1 MIAHKDELGLTDAE
15 VNEIKNYSVNKS
27 SGIVAGNNVYV
38 SGLNVNLDGLVQS
51 GYKEFK
57 VTLDKA
63 SNKKISNLDK
73 AYALNKTALTDQY
86 VMSNEKYCVSTNAG
100 AVYNAATGAYDYTVK
115 VYYNPATK
123 ELLTEAIEPNGGKIY
138 ITGALSKHWQR
149 QAAGDGRY
157 CQHCD

>member
-57 VTLDKA
+57 VTLDK
-63 SNKKISNLDK
+63 
-73 AYALNKTALTDQY
+73 
-86 VMSNEKYCVSTNAG
+86 
-100 AVYNAATGAYDYTVK
+100 
-115 VYYNPATK
+115 NPTK
-123 ELLTEAIEPNGGKIY
+123 N
-138 ITGALSKHWQR
+138 Q
-149 QAAGDGRY
+149 
-157 CQHCD
+157 